1 MLKAITFALIA
12 FAPDGNA
19 YELDSG
25 LDHVE
30 CMAALATVYDN
41 ELIWIIPGREA
52 VANAGFEF
60 ACQTENA
67 AR

>member
-25 LDHVE
+25 LAAGE
-30 CMAALATVYDN
+30 CMAALNTVYDN
-41 ELIWIIPGREA
+41 QMIWIVPGREA